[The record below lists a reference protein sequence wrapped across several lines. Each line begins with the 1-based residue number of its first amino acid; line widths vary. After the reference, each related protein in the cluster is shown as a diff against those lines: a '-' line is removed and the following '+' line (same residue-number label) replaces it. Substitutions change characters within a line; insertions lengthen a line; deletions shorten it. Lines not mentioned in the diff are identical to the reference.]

1 MTGNMVVIMPET
13 CYEMGRI
20 YEGYL
25 YPIIM
30 KPSAESRAMP
40 LFQNLIV
47 WHCIFRCHCYVK
59 VKSFVQNGIYI
70 YLKMIWFIHQNIE
83 VL

>member
-1 MTGNMVVIMPET
+1 MTGNVVVIMPET
-13 CYEMGRI
+13 CYEMSRM

-25 YPIIM
+25 DSIIM

-47 WHCIFRCHCYVK
+47 
-59 VKSFVQNGIYI
+59 
-70 YLKMIWFIHQNIE
+70 
-83 VL
+83 